1 MYIYV
6 EDRLDQI
13 NEWMWLVIGSEKV
26 GGKRRGDG
34 VNVVYTL
41 DFIAISYHAS
51 CSYQFLIITTK
62 LGATKHAY

>member
-1 MYIYV
+1 
-6 EDRLDQI
+6 
-13 NEWMWLVIGSEKV
+13 MWLVIGSEKV